1 MLSWRLWILSIFAA
15 ILMGCVGPEMMGDRA
30 MERGDPAEALH
41 QYDRAIERGNRDPDL
56 YFRAAKAAQQQGAFA
71 RAERYF
77 SQSLR
82 YGGGVEIA
90 RALAEFYIQ
99 TSNYMQAVRVFQY
112 LLRIEDDDDAIPPL
126 YSNLGAALMYGGQYV
141 DAESYMLLAQQER
154 PEDPV
159 PYINLGVLYDRHLRN
174 LPKAVRFYE
183 CFTEMATDANQVR
196 TVQTRL
202 RELENQRSIDASRVN
217 LECGSPYRAAPP
229 ERHDLRQLFG
239 DSGEGDVGESS
250 DDPIVIDRLNLDVP
264 LEYEP
269 DVEADDELTLIESD
283 EQSDDGD
290 IEVVDEPGATSEQPP
305 SDELSAVRDAYDSG
319 RYDEVVD
326 RLEETAEAGELSRHQ
341 RGILGESY
349 YHTGRFDRAG
359 EVLEE
364 LISEAPAPE
373 HVRIL
378 LDSYRRLDDD
388 ERYRAVC
395 DRFSGWPA
403 YEDVL
408 EDCP

>member
-1 MLSWRLWILSIFAA
+1 
-15 ILMGCVGPEMMGDRA
+15 

-41 QYDRAIERGNRDPDL
+41 QYDRAIEDGNRDPEL

-112 LLRIEDDDDAIPPL
+112 LLRIEEDDDAIPPL

-159 PYINLGVLYDRHLRN
+159 PYVNLGVLYDRHLRN

-183 CFTEMATDANQVR
+183 CFTEMSNDANQVR
-196 TVQTRL
+196 TVETRL
-202 RELENQRSIDASRVN
+202 RELDNQRSIDTSRVN
-217 LECGSPYRAAPP
+217 LDCGSPYRAAPP
-229 ERHDLRQLFG
+229 EQHDLRQLFG
-239 DSGEGDVGESS
+239 DGGEGEGEGDESS
-250 DDPIVIDRLNLDVP
+250 ADPIVIDRLNLDVP
-264 LEYEP
+264 LDYEP
-269 DVEADDELTLIESD
+269 EVGDDDELTLVESD
-283 EQSDDGD
+283 EAAGADDGD
-290 IEVVDEPGATSEQPP
+290 IAVVEEPGTASGEEP
-305 SDELSAVRDAYDSG
+305 SDDLPQVRDAYDSG
-319 RYDEVVD
+319 RYDEVVE
-326 RLEETAEAGELSRHQ
+326 RLQEIDEAGELSRQQ
-341 RGILGESY
+341 RGLLGESY
-349 YHTGRFDRAG
+349 YHTGRFERAS
-359 EVLEE
+359 EILKE
-364 LISEAPAPE
+364 LVAEAPSPDY
-373 HVRIL
+373 VRIL
-378 LDSYRRLDDD
+378 LDSYRRLDD
-388 ERYRAVC
+388 EEGYQTVC

-403 YEDVL
+403 YEEVL